1 MSSSI
6 QKQKKKTV
14 KFTYW
19 KRPYQNWSVEGWDQF
34 YFDQPSSRN
43 TFRSSRNSLND
54 ELTALMDDYGP
65 NSNEYKKALSLSR
78 KIKGQ
83 ISSSHVNILG
93 KRPYNNDNDEMLSIR
108 YDFSGMKEYCDILL
122 ERQESQIEEV
132 SRSGRHLFQLLKW
145 SIIDSE
151 LFRIAL
157 LMPNC
162 SRPAISLC
170 QVDKAAAFSL
180 KPLIYEGK
188 IGNTDSIYESL
199 KRFVGLQKDYI
210 IDSYVASSA
219 IKSVL
224 SYCPA
229 PSLGLES
236 GPSESHSKIQ
246 LWNRILSDAFIYNL
260 VRFEPVWEYHQFVP
274 GHGGRGSSYCDFVA
288 AVIDER
294 RQLFPFFIIEFERHD
309 REIHKDHA
317 VVAAEAA
324 FELNRLLSIVPESNV
339 LEVRVHVGL
348 VSNSNISL
356 GVLRP
361 FYNDDGTA
369 ILFAYDRDVA
379 TFRLQNDTDK
389 LLDAFKLLVY
399 LREVVCKDG
408 LITKNLVDNSP
419 GICDNVVRILP
430 KLPTRMEKSRES
442 STYTPKVN
450 IFEFKNERS
459 RHWCFNRDILR

>member
-1 MSSSI
+1 ML
-6 QKQKKKTV
+6 Q
-14 KFTYW
+14 
-19 KRPYQNWSVEGWDQF
+19 
-34 YFDQPSSRN
+34 
-43 TFRSSRNSLND
+43 
-54 ELTALMDDYGP
+54 P
-65 NSNEYKKALSLSR
+65 NSAGMGKKSARDNLELPS
-78 KIKGQ
+78 GQ

-151 LFRIAL
+151 LFGIAL

-246 LWNRILSDAFIYNL
+246 LWSRILSDAFIYNL
-260 VRFEPVWEYHQFVP
+260 VRSEPVWEYHQFVP

-356 GVLRP
+356 G
-361 FYNDDGTA
+361 
-369 ILFAYDRDVA
+369 
-379 TFRLQNDTDK
+379 LQNDTDK

-419 GICDNVVRILP
+419 GICDNVVRTLP

-442 STYTPKVN
+442 STYTPKVKRVKYG
-450 IFEFKNERS
+450 IDMDDHYYYDCADSEDGGNEGGDLGGDDS
-459 RHWCFNRDILR
+459 DNNEDDYCDE